1 MCKRSYQSKMCYH
14 FKFGHW
20 IGLRAVIVLDH
31 SFVYN
36 LSTKHMQDFQICR
49 VCDQKYGECLDYLW
63 RDKSMIAKY
72 RVHVAF
78 LALRIESVGVAIL
91 ASTSH
96 DLHTQPVQLFLR
108 RSLLSLQQEPEG
120 FGARSGAISEGRSHA
135 AIRLDGGVQSGSRAL
150 SIRG

>member
-14 FKFGHW
+14 YKFGHW

-49 VCDQKYGECLDYLW
+49 VCDQKYGERLDYLW

-72 RVHVAF
+72 RVHVAC